1 MSQQQSKSFS
11 PFGDRDRRILSKI
24 KVKGIR
30 SLRKVLGTRD
40 VRQLIPVIVLASLMS
55 NLLAL
60 ALPLGMLQIFDRVLK
75 NGSVDTLIVL
85 TMGIVLMMILEEILK
100 SVNETVTN
108 WLGARF
114 KHRASMQVLNKFFQ
128 IPMQLFSKEEA
139 GAYAEK
145 MQTVSK
151 VADVYSGSALLI
163 LLDLPFIF
171 IFLGVI
177 WLIAGDLVFVPI
189 ILMALF
195 ILVVLFFGRWMY
207 RQILTRDLNDE
218 RRISFLTEVLS
229 GVLSVKTMSVESIM
243 QRRYERL
250 KENSATQG
258 ERLFFGSSFA
268 SNLGAVM
275 SQAMIVL
282 VIFFGALLVLEGDMT
297 AGALAACMMLSVR
310 ALQPLR
316 KGLSTWMRY
325 QAFIAGDRRLS
336 AVLSMPGRHELGLV
350 ALPEIR
356 YGLRLDQIS
365 MGDKGAESNGGSL
378 FSDLCLNIPKGRYIA
393 IRGDSG
399 SGKSTLLAL
408 INGID
413 EPDSGVVLIDGAPIG
428 EFLSE
433 SLRQKIALLPQEG
446 TVFVGSILDNLTMFE
461 PSREARALEISE
473 QIGLDV
479 IVAGM
484 KQGYQTP
491 LGENASEI
499 LPMGVRQ
506 LIAIVRALA
515 FDPEVI
521 LFDEANSALD
531 FEGDKRLRQYLE
543 SRKGE
548 LTMVMVANRPS
559 MVKLADMVYKIQDGK
574 LVEDDGEFV
583 FARSDANDHGSE
595 KPGLDESLENVI
607 GTRVFNDSDLS
618 RCLLPLLRHL
628 GWSGN
633 SREFAQSLPH
643 LADHVDL
650 SYFFGA
656 MANLGFRARHYGDS
670 FKHFDQRLLPCI
682 FMPASSPAVAVLEV
696 LSDGDFR
703 VFNSQT
709 NREEIW
715 QKLPK
720 GKGDI
725 YIFQPLESDTDR
737 NKRPWV
743 RELFWKFRKHLSL
756 VFIVTLISTVLAVA
770 PSLFVRTVFDTVI
783 PTGDAEMGVFLLL
796 GVMLAIGLGW
806 FLNTLRG
813 RLLAYIG
820 GRIEYVLGSA
830 IFERVLR
837 LPSSSLNG
845 VSVSRQI
852 SRIKSLERLRDL
864 FLGPLVL
871 LAFDLPAS
879 VILLI
884 VIFLINPWAG
894 GILLVSISAFLC
906 LLMITRPLADRSA
919 EQSSEASGKKTEL
932 IDESLGKMRGL
943 RALGAQSMWMGRFRN
958 LSGTSAYAGFKEQQ
972 AQLKIT
978 AFSHLIGS
986 FTGLSVLSVSAYMV
1000 IQESISPG
1008 TVMATMILTW
1018 RLIGPMQSLFTALT
1032 SWSRIS
1038 TNIFQVNQLMK
1049 LAQESDGHNLEAN
1062 RFVNQ
1067 GALDF
1072 SRVSFRYAAHLDPVL
1087 LGVTFKVPPG
1097 KILGITGP
1105 DGAGKSTLLT
1115 LISRLH
1121 YPQAGSIR
1129 IDSIDTRQ
1137 IAADYLRS
1145 IISYMPQKCD
1155 IFYGTVAQNL
1165 RLVHAS
1171 ATEEE
1176 LNWAIDMAG
1185 LRKDIER
1192 MEHGINTRISSSDSD
1207 QLSNGFKQR
1216 LSLARTILKPA
1227 SIVLLDEPGN
1237 GMDDAGDEA
1246 LMRCINWLRGRVS
1259 LILVTP
1265 RPSHLRM
1272 ADHILYMENGSITAR
1287 GSYAEVEG
1295 KIMAGLS

>member
-1 MSQQQSKSFS
+1 MSEKQTTPFSRGQQTESRYIPKV
-11 PFGDRDRRILSKI
+11 
-24 KVKGIR
+24 KVKGLN
-30 SLRKVLGTRD
+30 SLRKVIGSQD
-40 VRQLIPVIVLASLMS
+40 VRRLIPVIVLTSLMT

-75 NGSVDTLIVL
+75 NSSVDTLVVL
-85 TMGIVLMMILEEILK
+85 TLGIVLMMVLEELLK
-100 SVNETVTN
+100 SVNATVTN

-128 IPMQLFSKEEA
+128 IPMRLFSKEEP

-163 LLDLPFIF
+163 LLDLPFVF
-171 IFLGVI
+171 IFLAVI
-177 WLIAGDLVFVPI
+177 WLIAGPLVVVPLT
-189 ILMALF
+189 LMAIFTVITL
-195 ILVVLFFGRWMY
+195 IFGRWMY
-207 RQILTRDLNDE
+207 RQVLNRDMNDE
-218 RRISFLTEVLS
+218 RRISFLTEVLA

-250 KENSATQG
+250 KESSAAQG
-258 ERLFFGSSFA
+258 ESLFFGNNFA
-268 SNLGAVM
+268 SNMGSIM
-275 SQAMIVL
+275 SQVMIVL
-282 VIFFGALLVLEGDMT
+282 VIFFGALLVLDGDMSS
-297 AGALAACMMLSVR
+297 GALAACMMLSVR

-325 QAFIAGDRRLS
+325 QAFIAGDNRLS
-336 AVLSMPGRHELGLV
+336 EVLSMPGSHELGLKP
-350 ALPEIR
+350 LPGFEHELTLRQIR
-356 YGLRLDQIS
+356 F
-365 MGDKGAESNGGSL
+365 GDAESGHQL
-378 FSDLCLNIPKGRYIA
+378 FSGIDLTIPKGRCVA

-408 INGID
+408 MNGIE
-413 EPDSGVVLIDGAPIG
+413 EPDSGDVLIDGVPITHYQ
-428 EFLSE
+428 SA
-433 SLRQKIALLPQEG
+433 SVRQTVALLPQEG
-446 TVFVGSILDNLTMFE
+446 SVFVGSILENLTFFE
-461 PSREARALEISE
+461 PEREQRALELSE
-473 QIGLDV
+473 ALGLDL

-515 FDPEVI
+515 FDPKVI

-531 FEGDKRLRQYLE
+531 FEGDKLLRQYLQ

-548 LTMVMVANRPS
+548 LTMVLVANRPS
-559 MVKLADMVYKIQDGK
+559 MVKLADEIYRIADGR
-574 LVEDDGEFV
+574 LEPDDGEFI
-583 FARSDANDHGSE
+583 FTRHDNLDAGQD
-595 KPGLDESLENVI
+595 KPDVNEGLEAVI
-607 GTRVFNDSDLS
+607 RTRVFNDSDLS
-618 RCLLPLLRHL
+618 RCLLPLLTQL
-628 GWSGN
+628 GWTGN
-633 SREFAQSLPH
+633 SREFAQALPH
-643 LADHVDL
+643 LADHIDL
-650 SYFFGA
+650 SYFFGT
-656 MANLGFRARHYGDS
+656 MINLGFKARFYANS
-670 FKHFDQRLLPCI
+670 FRNFDQRLLPCI
-682 FMPASSPAVAVLEV
+682 FMPVNEPAVTVLEA
-696 LSDGDFR
+696 LSDGRFR
-703 VFNSQT
+703 VFNSATDQ
-709 NREEIW
+709 EELW
-715 QKLPK
+715 QEMPR

-725 YIFQPLESDTDR
+725 YIFQPLEADQEQS
-737 NKRPWV
+737 KRSWV

-756 VFIVTLISTVLAVA
+756 VFVITLLSTLLAIA
-770 PSLFVRTVFDTVI
+770 PSLFVRTVFDSVL
-783 PTGDAEMGVFLLL
+783 PTADVEMGSYLLL
-796 GVMLAIGLGW
+796 GVLLAITLGW

-837 LPSSSLNG
+837 LPTSSLNG

-871 LAFDLPAS
+871 IAFDLPAS
-879 VILLI
+879 LLLL
-884 VIFLINPWAG
+884 VAIFIINPWAASVLLVAIAAFF
-894 GILLVSISAFLC
+894 ILLLA
-906 LLMITRPLADRSA
+906 TRPLADRA
-919 EQSSEASGKKTEL
+919 GEESSEASGKKTEL
-932 IDESLGKMRGL
+932 IDESLGRMRGL
-943 RALGAQSMWMGRFRN
+943 RALGAQTLWMGRFRN
-958 LSGTSAYAGFKEQQ
+958 LSGKAAYSGFSEQQ
-972 AQLKIT
+972 VQLRIT
-978 AFSHLIGS
+978 TFSHLISS
-986 FTGLSVLSVSAYMV
+986 FTGLGVLALSAYMV
-1000 IQESISPG
+1000 IQGELSGG
-1008 TVMATMILTW
+1008 TIMATMILTW
-1018 RLIGPMQSLFTALT
+1018 RLLSPMQGLFTALT
-1032 SWSRIS
+1032 SWSRVS
-1038 TNIFQVNQLMK
+1038 KNIFQINQLMK
-1049 LAQESDGHNLEAN
+1049 LAQESDGSNLEAN
-1062 RFVNQ
+1062 RFINQ
-1067 GALDF
+1067 GALEF
-1072 SRVSFRYAAHLDPVL
+1072 NRVSFRYAPHLDPVL
-1087 LGVTFKVPPG
+1087 LGVTFKVPSG
-1097 KILGITGP
+1097 KLLGITGP

-1129 IDSIDTRQ
+1129 IDTIDTRQ

-1165 RLVHAS
+1165 RMVHAS

-1176 LNWAIDMAG
+1176 LMWAIEMAG
-1185 LRKDIER
+1185 LTKDIER
-1192 MEHGINTRISSSDSD
+1192 MDKGINTRISNSSAD
-1207 QLSNGFKQR
+1207 QMSNGFRQR

-1246 LMRCINWLRGRVS
+1246 LMRCINWLRGRVT

-1265 RPSHLRM
+1265 RPSHLKE
-1272 ADHILYMENGSITAR
+1272 ADHVLYMENGTVTAR